1 MTEAKKINPNNK
13 KPKKKKKKFKKMTV
27 MEITILTLI
36 ILLLISFIYMLVK
49 PTLRQTQPLGNIE
62 GVLDKD
68 YSSYE
73 LREEEN
79 ADDGLDIDQLIE
91 GQLTVLCLG
100 FDEEGLNTDV
110 MMLFLFDIKNHAINV
125 LQIPRD
131 SFVNIGETGKIN
143 SVYSVGD
150 EELTPINR
158 VVDIVRETF
167 AIPIDRYITIN
178 CDDIPPVV
186 NLIGGIPIDVP
197 EQIVYEADKII
208 NPGEQVL
215 TGEQAEWFVRFRHDY
230 MEGDIGRVKAQ
241 RIFLAAAMNKMKNMG
256 ASLIT
261 KLPELS
267 EYINSDL
274 TSGELSSLAE
284 FATNV
289 EMEDV
294 SVYMVP
300 GEGATYNGYSVW
312 SMHKEATASLMN
324 TYFRPYQVSV
334 NVLPIYELSNTST
347 WYDGDSANLN
357 DIFEGDVPDIPR
369 N

>member
-1 MTEAKKINPNNK
+1 MTKA
-13 KPKKKKKKFKKMTV
+13 KKKKKKFKKMTV
-27 MEITILTLI
+27 PEIVILVVITV
-36 ILLLISFIYMLVK
+36 LLLAFVYMLIK
-49 PTLRQTQPLGNIE
+49 PALRRTQPLGNLE
-62 GVLDKD
+62 GVLEKD

-73 LREEEN
+73 LKDENN

-110 MMLFLFDIKNHAINV
+110 MMLFLFDIKNHSINV

-131 SFVNIGETGKIN
+131 SFVNIGQTGKIN
-143 SVYSVGD
+143 GVYSVGD
-150 EELTPINR
+150 PDLTPINR
-158 VVDIVRETF
+158 VVSVVRETF

-178 CDDIPPVV
+178 CNDIPPVV
-186 NLIGGIPIDVP
+186 DLIGGIPIDIP
-197 EQIVYEADKII
+197 ERIVYEADKILE
-208 NPGEQVL
+208 PGQQVL
-215 TGEQAEWFVRFRHDY
+215 NGQQSEWFVRFRHDY
-230 MEGDIGRVKAQ
+230 AEGDIGRVKAQ
-241 RIFLAAAMNKMKNMG
+241 RIFLAAAMNKMKDMG

-261 KLPELS
+261 MLPQLS

-274 TSGELSSLAE
+274 TSGELSSLAD

-289 EMEDV
+289 EMDDV

-312 SMHKEATASLMN
+312 SIHKDAASELMN
-324 TYFRPYQVSV
+324 TYFRPYQKDINS
-334 NVLPIYELSNTST
+334 LPVYELSNTST
-347 WYDGDSANLN
+347 WYDNENANLN
-357 DIFEGDVPDIPR
+357 DIFEGDIPDILR